1 MPGRGP
7 RGVWLGDNG
16 HDSCP
21 EAPTRA
27 TETAEYPILSNYGAD
42 TRGRTRRALIGIGAT
57 VPTRARVGT
66 VAGALVV
73 ARRRLG

>member
-1 MPGRGP
+1 M
-7 RGVWLGDNG
+7 
-16 HDSCP
+16 
-21 EAPTRA
+21 RA
-27 TETAEYPILSNYGAD
+27 TETAEYPILSSYRAD
-42 TRGRTRRALIGIGAT
+42 TRGRTRCALIGIGAT